1 MNKIATLNDQF
12 RTTFTGGRVV
22 MTAAFYHLPE
32 VTKAKALDA
41 VRTFSAFTRDNDPYH
56 EHDLGTFDI
65 DGERFMFKIDYHD
78 KTMEFGSE
86 DPSDPAVTTR
96 VLTIMLA
103 SDY

>member
-1 MNKIATLNDQF
+1 M
-12 RTTFTGGRVV
+12 RCGRSRHSHG
-22 MTAAFYHLPE
+22 TI
-32 VTKAKALDA
+32 
-41 VRTFSAFTRDNDPYH
+41 

-65 DGERFMFKIDYHD
+65 DGERIMFKIDYHD